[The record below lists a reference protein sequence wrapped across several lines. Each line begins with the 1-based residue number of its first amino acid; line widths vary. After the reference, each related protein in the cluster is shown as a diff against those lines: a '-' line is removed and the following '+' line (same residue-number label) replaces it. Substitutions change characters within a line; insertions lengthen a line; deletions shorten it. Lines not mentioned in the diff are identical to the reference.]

1 MRHLFSRLCITGQTL
16 IGLTIGSFAAEEEQK
31 VTLEKLVYS
40 MSPAPSD
47 VVREGPRTN
56 NPATFTDALTK
67 FPNINDKLLNLV
79 EQDFYTLRN
88 SERLRL
94 SLYALSYTKDLT
106 KEQQERLKLIAQKF
120 SSVGED
126 DQMERQF
133 LTGLFNVLS
142 NYPSV
147 ENEDLALKF
156 AVSDDL
162 MIAINAVMALA
173 NIGTARSLALVN
185 SVVKKQRDV
194 VGERRGYLLEKLEE
208 AELTLNKRLGMSP
221 ESSAKGSIQ
230 VAPSHDLDLK
240 PSAQPTPMALSREPD
255 LSLPHIIWGIVI
267 VAALGL
273 LWLLLKRRS

>member
-1 MRHLFSRLCITGQTL
+1 M
-16 IGLTIGSFAAEEEQK
+16 
-31 VTLEKLVYS
+31 TLEKLVYS